1 MEGLVSAVAE
11 HGYPAVGIGEIVR
24 RAGVSRRTFYE
35 HFSGKEECFL
45 ASYEVAARE
54 LRRRIEDA
62 IDPTADWLT
71 QVDAM
76 LHAYLSALSEDP
88 VAGRAFLVE
97 IEAVGPRARSRR
109 RQSLHGFADFLKQA
123 HARVRGADP
132 DDNPMPDRLY
142 VGLAHAVS
150 ELAREQLDTSPER
163 PLTDLRDD
171 VLLLFMATTE
181 GATAS
186 SMTSRTAHRVAS

>member
-54 LRRRIEDA
+54 LRRRIEDS

-109 RQSLHGFADFLKQA
+109 RQSLHGFADFLKRA

-132 DDNPMPDRLY
+132 DDSPMPDRLY

-181 GATAS
+181 GATANPL
-186 SMTSRTAHRVAS
+186 TSRTAHRVAS